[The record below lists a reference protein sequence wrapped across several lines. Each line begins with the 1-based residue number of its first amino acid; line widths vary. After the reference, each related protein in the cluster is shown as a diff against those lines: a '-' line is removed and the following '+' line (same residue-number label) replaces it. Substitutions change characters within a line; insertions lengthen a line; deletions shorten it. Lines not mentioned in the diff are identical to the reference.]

1 MADSVAGVVLA
12 AGGGTRLRP
21 LTLLRPKVLCPLG
34 DRPLVDHAIDRFA
47 GVTDSVAVN
56 IHAGRELLE
65 SHLAGRVHLSFEDD
79 EALGTAGALGH
90 LRDWIARRPVLVVN
104 GDTWCPRNVD
114 ALLDGGDSGDGTDGW
129 DGERIRVLVVGT
141 DSFRA
146 GVPVAGALMPW
157 RDVAGIPAEPR
168 GLTPIW
174 LRAAEVGRVEPVRL
188 DDGIP
193 WADCGTP
200 ARYLAAN
207 LQWSGGKSV
216 IGADAVVDG
225 RIERSVVW
233 PGAVV
238 RRQEHLVDA
247 IRADDRITV
256 LVR

>member
-12 AGGGTRLRP
+12 AGAGTRLRP
-21 LTLLRPKVLCPLG
+21 LTLVRPKVLCPLG
-34 DRPLVDHAIDRFA
+34 DRPLVDHAIERFA
-47 GVTDSVAVN
+47 GVTDAVAVN
-56 IHAGRELLE
+56 VHAGRKQLE
-65 SHLAGRVHLSFEDD
+65 SHLAGRVHLSFEEN

-90 LRDWIARRPVLVVN
+90 MRDWIAGRPVLVVN
-104 GDTWCPRNVD
+104 GDTWCPVSMD
-114 ALLDGGDSGDGTDGW
+114 VLLEPGAGWDGW
-129 DGERIRVLVVGT
+129 DGERIRVVVVGT

-146 GVPVAGALMPW
+146 GVPVAGALVPW

-174 LRAAEVGRVEPVRL
+174 LRAAEEGRLESLRL

-200 ARYLAAN
+200 ASYLAAN
-207 LQWSGGKSV
+207 LHWSGGASV
-216 IGADAVVDG
+216 IGAGAVVEG
-225 RIERSVVW
+225 GVERCVVW

-238 RRQEHLVDA
+238 RRHEHLVDA